1 MTSQPRTRLTIFIL
15 LLLALLPAVP
25 PAQRAAL
32 AATPTP
38 VLITP
43 PIVEQSLGLGQHT
56 TIAVQVSNPSTET
69 LELRVFEAY
78 AASAEGREAHS
89 EGPTRVAL
97 PAQAERI
104 DPLIWQAQREAS
116 DGQAQ
121 FVVYLAEQADMSAAY
136 AAPDWASRGRIVVE
150 TLRAQAETSQR
161 ELRAL
166 LRARGMAFEPLWV
179 VNALVARG
187 DAADVHAIGARAEV
201 ALLRAR
207 RTFSIDAPIAEPHAT
222 PGLAAAPR
230 NCAPDSAA
238 PDVCWNIRKIGA
250 DRVWRELGVRG
261 QGVTLGSIDTGVMG
275 EHPALRGQYRGYR
288 GAEPP
293 SHDYNWYDPR
303 GFYATP
309 TDDAGH
315 GTHTLGTMVGL
326 GFGSPE
332 QPAVGVAPGATWV
345 AAKGCMGSTCAE
357 SDLIKSAQWLLAPT
371 DAQGTNPRPDLRPM
385 IVNNSWGT
393 PTRRDIYAGYVAAW
407 RAAGMFPV
415 FANGNDTAQ
424 SSDACGNVLAPGD
437 YANVVGVGA
446 TDSFDQVA
454 SYSRRGPTSDG
465 RMKPD
470 FAAPGSGIASTWN
483 SGDYQSSSGTSMAT
497 PHVAGAVALLWSANP
512 SLVGDYDETY
522 RLLKQSALHLSDS
535 RCGGVAGQPNNIY
548 GNGRIDVYAAVT
560 AARVDL
566 PWVTPQAASLRLLPG
581 ATAPLSLTLD
591 GRRVTGPG
599 LYTGRILLSADLGQ
613 APAELTVR
621 LNVTPI
627 AGQATLRGVLR
638 DSLSGAPLAGQV
650 EVEDGPSITTDT
662 SGAYSLTL
670 PTGSLLLTATA
681 RSYIPAS
688 LLLDLQRDTTRSFL
702 LDPDEPR
709 IEAPTGPLTGTVDLV
724 AAQTIS
730 LTLRNSGSQA
740 LIYTAF
746 ISGTS
751 GLALLPSPAGTL
763 APGAST
769 ALQVQIQPYSGL
781 QQAARTSCETYEQR
795 HFTLWLRS
803 NDPRRAELSVPIVAL
818 RELPGGCAFL
828 PLALTR

>member
-1 MTSQPRTRLTIFIL
+1 
-15 LLLALLPAVP
+15 
-25 PAQRAAL
+25 
-32 AATPTP
+32 
-38 VLITP
+38 
-43 PIVEQSLGLGQHT
+43 
-56 TIAVQVSNPSTET
+56 
-69 LELRVFEAY
+69 
-78 AASAEGREAHS
+78 
-89 EGPTRVAL
+89 
-97 PAQAERI
+97 
-104 DPLIWQAQREAS
+104 
-116 DGQAQ
+116 
-121 FVVYLAEQADMSAAY
+121 
-136 AAPDWASRGRIVVE
+136 
-150 TLRAQAETSQR
+150 
-161 ELRAL
+161 
-166 LRARGMAFEPLWV
+166 
-179 VNALVARG
+179 
-187 DAADVHAIGARAEV
+187 
-201 ALLRAR
+201 
-207 RTFSIDAPIAEPHAT
+207 
-222 PGLAAAPR
+222 
-230 NCAPDSAA
+230 
-238 PDVCWNIRKIGA
+238 
-250 DRVWRELGVRG
+250 
-261 QGVTLGSIDTGVMG
+261 
-275 EHPALRGQYRGYR
+275 
-288 GAEPP
+288 
-293 SHDYNWYDPR
+293 
-303 GFYATP
+303 
-309 TDDAGH
+309 
-315 GTHTLGTMVGL
+315 
-326 GFGSPE
+326 
-332 QPAVGVAPGATWV
+332 
-345 AAKGCMGSTCAE
+345 MGSTCAE